1 MSTSYDSIKIY
12 KFLLN
17 HIHKLHT
24 FYLMVFTQILLINKK
39 PELYLQMASKGFSTG
54 IKLW

>member
-24 FYLMVFTQILLINKK
+24 FYLMVFYTNITDKQK
-39 PELYLQMASKGFSTG
+39 ASTVSRWQVKDFQ
-54 IKLW
+54 LV